1 MDIEEETTNIKT
13 HIDKGNY
20 HAGINLAISAMNACR
35 REENQEG
42 VDYFLAMM
50 KDIVNTMTEE
60 FGSKS

>member
-20 HAGINLAISAMNACR
+20 HAGINRVTSTMNACG

-42 VDYFLAMM
+42 VDYLLNMM
-50 KDIVNTMTEE
+50 KDIVNTMTDE